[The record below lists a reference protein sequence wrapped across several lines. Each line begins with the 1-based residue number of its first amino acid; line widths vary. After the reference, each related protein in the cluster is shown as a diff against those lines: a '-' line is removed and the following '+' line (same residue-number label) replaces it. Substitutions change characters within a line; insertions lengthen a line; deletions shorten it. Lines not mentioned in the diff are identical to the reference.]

1 MPTRQ
6 TRILIVDDEPDRSK
20 GWETQIQAFAFPGV
34 SVTALDLDASRA
46 LIEAA
51 DKRRRAARENKD
63 PFASG
68 IECELDGVD
77 ILVVDYDL
85 QEMVQA
91 GQWST
96 GLWVAML
103 ARAFSRVKLV
113 VLVNQFGTNM
123 FDLSLSKGV
132 KSRSDFD
139 VGSAQLLNPALWD
152 WSQVDGYAPWS
163 WCDGVL
169 RSVDRL
175 DAVVG
180 WMQGNLDKPVL
191 GALGF
196 GNGLEGSD
204 PDTWMSQEL
213 WQECV
218 GDPTRTFREMVGEAE
233 FLTLKDREFIK
244 KFDEPCARV
253 AAAIVSHWLDRW
265 VIPAND
271 VLADLPHLTSASPW
285 LLMGREDL
293 GAWQATTHLD
303 GIGALLPAVR
313 QHEFLPG
320 FPLSRPVVWRN
331 RVARCAELAEPTGF
345 TYDGF
350 PDVVFCEDTSQFHG
364 FSDARSFSSRLPGS
378 DPQRW
383 VANPE
388 RVVPK
393 SGGHILTDVSY
404 EPSVFFAL

>member
-20 GWETQIQAFAFPGV
+20 GWAKSIQAFGLPRAA
-34 SVTALDLDASRA
+34 VTALDLDASRA

-51 DKRRRAARENKD
+51 DKRRRLAREEKD

-68 IECELDGVD
+68 IECELDHVD
-77 ILVVDYDL
+77 LLVVDYDL
-85 QEMVQA
+85 QEMVET

-103 ARAFSRVKLV
+103 ARAFTRVKLI

-123 FDLSLSKGV
+123 FDLTLSKAV

-152 WSQVDGYAPWS
+152 WTRVDGYAPWS

-169 RSVDRL
+169 PAVDRL
-175 DAVVG
+175 DAVVD
-180 WMQGNLDKPVL
+180 WMHGKLDEPVL

-196 GNGLEGSD
+196 GNGIEGSD
-204 PDTWMSQEL
+204 PDTWISQEL

-218 GDPTRTFREMVGEAE
+218 GDPTRTFREMVDEAE
-233 FLTLKDREFIK
+233 FLTVKDRAFIK

-253 AAAIVSHWLDRW
+253 AAAVVSHWLDRW
-265 VIPAND
+265 VIPSND
-271 VLADLPHLTSASPW
+271 VLADLLHLTSASPW
-285 LLMGREDL
+285 LLMDRQDV
-293 GAWQATTHLD
+293 GAWQATTHRD
-303 GIGALLPAVR
+303 GFRVLLPAV
-313 QHEFLPG
+313 QKHEFLPQ
-320 FPLSRPVVWRN
+320 FPLSRPVVWRKK
-331 RVARCAELAEPTGF
+331 VMRCPELAEPTGF

-350 PDVVFCEDTSQFHG
+350 PDVVFCEDTSQFQS
-364 FSDARSFSSRLPGS
+364 FVDARSFSSRLPGS

-388 RVVPK
+388 RVAPE
-393 SGGHILTDVSY
+393 SGGHGLTDVSY
-404 EPSVFFAL
+404 EPSVLFAL